1 MPGGD
6 ESHIPHAEI
15 TNDRMHHHF
24 RALDSCGSSAFFSNF
39 VVLVDFVSLS
49 ELSGLFS
56 SQTGSK
62 NRSEL
67 HMY

>member
-24 RALDSCGSSAFFSNF
+24 RAFDSCGSSAFFSNF

-49 ELSGLFS
+49 ELSGLF
-56 SQTGSK
+56 
-62 NRSEL
+62 
-67 HMY
+67 